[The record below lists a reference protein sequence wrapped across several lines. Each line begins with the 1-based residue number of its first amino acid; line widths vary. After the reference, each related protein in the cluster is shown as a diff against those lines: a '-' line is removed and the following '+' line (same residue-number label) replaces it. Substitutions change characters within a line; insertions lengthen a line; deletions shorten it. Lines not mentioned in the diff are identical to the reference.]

1 MMNQSK
7 QKLSQEKVIER
18 FVNAI
23 KEIDDKE
30 NQYLSADYA
39 HRQSVL
45 SISSYGNYMLI
56 LSKKEKVDGKNTWF
70 PYAIALPKSK
80 SFLICSGKEDKF
92 FDIDDCYIKSFI
104 DQDLLKELAIV
115 ATNGDEDKEFEIS
128 NIAINAVL
136 KQLNRVNVVK
146 KKK

>member
-1 MMNQSK
+1 MMINQSK
-7 QKLSQEKVIER
+7 LKLSQEKVIAR
-18 FVNAI
+18 FINAI

-30 NQYLSADYA
+30 SQYFSADYA
-39 HRQSVL
+39 HRQSIL

-56 LSKKEKVDGKNTWF
+56 LSKKEKIDGKSIWF

-92 FDIDDCYIKSFI
+92 GNIDDCYIKSFI

-128 NIAINAVL
+128 NIAINAAL
-136 KQLNRVNVVK
+136 KQLNRNVVK
-146 KKK
+146 KKR